1 MKKSILLT
9 ALILS
14 SFFSLQ
20 NCSVCDEC
28 IGIAAPKELKFI
40 NTNGDN
46 LIFGAKAI
54 YNPNLITIKNN
65 FGELIEFSKNQSNG
79 TLDFEFNVKAN
90 TYFIKLSSTD
100 NDNIQFTYTKDKH
113 IDCCTEFDIT
123 QTTKVN
129 GTLVSNE
136 DKIVII
142 K

>member
-14 SFFSLQ
+14 GFFSLH
-20 NCSVCDEC
+20 NCAVCDDC
-28 IGIAAPKELKFI
+28 IGIAAPKELEFT

-46 LIFGAKAI
+46 LIFGTKAI
-54 YNPNLITIKNN
+54 YNPDLITIKNN
-65 FGELIEFSKNQSNG
+65 FGELIEFSQNQSNG

-113 IDCCTEFDIT
+113 IDCCAEFDVT
-123 QTTKVN
+123 ETTSVN
-129 GTLVSNE
+129 GILVSNE